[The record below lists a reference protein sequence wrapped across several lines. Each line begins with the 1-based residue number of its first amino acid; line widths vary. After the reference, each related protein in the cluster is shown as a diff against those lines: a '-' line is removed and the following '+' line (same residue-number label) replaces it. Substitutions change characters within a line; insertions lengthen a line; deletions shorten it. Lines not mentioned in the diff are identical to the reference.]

1 MFEDEIFRASSFG
14 NGVHSIGKRPI
25 PKLIDLLIE
34 SFGHL
39 ADLTSGQIFNAKT
52 LCQLLHF
59 PSGNALYKCLLN
71 DLNERS
77 LTALAFRDKERDI
90 TALTN
95 LGHHEVHRSHAGI
108 QTPRTVSAAVAA
120 SSVCALTFLCAQLL
134 IHLSFHELCAEPF
147 QHAQR
152 LEAVEA
158 KPLRWWE
165 KFTGAIITALGSAI
179 GGGML
184 ALLTQNLVQR

>member
-1 MFEDEIFRASSFG
+1 MAIFIHTTHDQYCHTDNSAIYTNLFIQCIHPQ

-25 PKLIDLLIE
+25 PKLIDLLVE
-34 SFGHL
+34 SFAHL
-39 ADLTSGQIFNAKT
+39 ADLISGQIFNAET

-59 PSGNALYKCLLN
+59 SSGNALYKCLLN
-71 DLNERS
+71 DLNECS

-108 QTPRTVSAAVAA
+108 QTTRTVSAAVAA

-147 QHAQR
+147 QHGIR
-152 LEAVEA
+152 LRDTL
-158 KPLRWWE
+158 P
-165 KFTGAIITALGSAI
+165 
-179 GGGML
+179 
-184 ALLTQNLVQR
+184 